1 MRTIKQDIKA
11 GTYKRAYLLYGTESY
26 LKKLYRDKLKQGI
39 LAGSDAINFSRFEG
53 KGIDEKEI
61 VHIGQTLPFFADRR
75 LVLIEDSGWFKNA
88 NTFSDSIRDF
98 PDSTVVVFC
107 EDEVDKRSRLYKAV
121 KECGYICEFTAMDTK
136 DLKIFA
142 AGLLKADGKKIT
154 NATMDYFLE
163 KVGTDMA
170 NIRTEIEKISSYTG
184 ERDVVTEKYVDAIWT
199 EQLTGQIF
207 KLMDQIALQN
217 PKNAL
222 ALYYDLL
229 LLREKPL
236 SILFLMLRQF
246 NFLLQV
252 KQLFSEGKTNQE
264 IAKIAGIMPF
274 LVGKYLTQAK
284 AFSVEKLKEAVQ
296 FGVNTETQIK
306 SGQLN
311 EQIGVELMLI
321 ELSDLAEKRNEE
333 RGDFPSRI

>member
-1 MRTIKQDIKA
+1 MKTIKQDIKA
-11 GTYKRAYLLYGTESY
+11 GTYKRVYLLYGTENY
-26 LKKLYRDKLKQGI
+26 LKKLYRDKLKQGV
-39 LAGSDAINFSRFEG
+39 LAGGDIMNFSRFEG
-53 KGIDEKEI
+53 KGIDEREV
-61 VHIGQTLPFFADRR
+61 VHIAQTLPFFADYR
-75 LVLIEDSGWFKNA
+75 LVLIENSGWFKNA
-88 NTFSDSIRDF
+88 NTFSDLIQDF

-107 EDEVDKRSRLYKAV
+107 EDEADERNRLYKAV
-121 KECGYICEFTAMDTK
+121 KKYGHICEFTAMNTG

-142 AGLLKADGKKIT
+142 ASLLKAEGKKIT
-154 NATMDYFLE
+154 DATMDYFLE

-170 NIRTEIEKISSYTG
+170 NIRTEIEKLSGYTG
-184 ERDVVTEKYVDAIWT
+184 DRDVVTGEDVDAICT
-199 EQLTGQIF
+199 QQLTGQIF

-217 PKNAL
+217 PKNAI

-246 NFLLQV
+246 NFLLLV
-252 KQLFSEGKTNQE
+252 KQLSGEGKTNKE
-264 IAKIAGIMPF
+264 IAKTAGIMPF

-321 ELSDLAEKRNEE
+321 QLSQLCGYKK
-333 RGDFPSRI
+333 S